1 MIGVLDMTSLHG
13 GDLKKYCEKYKLAEH
28 EIIDF
33 SANINP
39 LGTPAVIYRALLKRM
54 AQIKNYPQPLS
65 RDLKRNIAAKLG
77 MAETNIV
84 IGNGAVDLIYR
95 LVQIQKPEEVLL
107 FEPTFSEYRSAVT
120 SNGGISQSIELD
132 RADNFTYH
140 IEHIIDKLAHI
151 KMIFLCNPNNPTGSL
166 LKRKDLEKACLTC
179 QEQGVLLVIDESF
192 IEFLADLDQYTVID
206 MAAVY
211 PKLFVLRSLTKF
223 YAIPGLRLGYG
234 VGEAGLIKSIEENGD
249 PWGVNILAQLAGAEI
264 FEREQCHQYTELTFD
279 VISREREFL
288 YREFQQI
295 KGFKPLKSPVNFI
308 LVNIAETGLSSTE
321 ITDQLGSKG
330 IIVRDC
336 SSFQGLKQDYIRV
349 AVRTRRENLILIKH
363 LLTLFKKGENNVK
376 K

>member
-1 MIGVLDMTSLHG
+1 MNGVLVMTILHG
-13 GDLKKYCEKYKLAEH
+13 GDLKKYQEKYKLAEQDL
-28 EIIDF
+28 IDF

-39 LGTPAVIYRALLKRM
+39 LGTPAVVYRALLNRM

-65 RDLKRNIAAKLG
+65 RDLKRIIAAKLG

-84 IGNGAVDLIYR
+84 IGNGAVDLIYQ
-95 LVQIQKPEEVLL
+95 LVQTQKPEEVLL
-107 FEPTFSEYRSAVT
+107 FAPTFSEYHSAVT
-120 SNGGISQSIELD
+120 GNGGVSQWIELD

-140 IEHIIDKLAHI
+140 IEHILAKLAQI

-166 LKRKDLEKACLTC
+166 LQRRDLEKVCLAC
-179 QEQGVLLVIDESF
+179 QEQDILLVIDESF
-192 IEFLADLDQYTVID
+192 IDFLADLDQYTVID
-206 MAAVY
+206 LAAVY

-234 VGEAGLIKSIEENGD
+234 VGEADLIKSIEENGD
-249 PWGVNILAQLAGAEI
+249 PWRVNMLAQLAGEVI
-264 FEREQCHQYTELTFD
+264 FEREQCQQYTELTFD

-288 YREFQQI
+288 YRELQKI

-308 LVNIAETGLSSTE
+308 LVNIAETGFNSTE

-336 SSFQGLKQDYIRV
+336 GSFRGLKQDYIRV
-349 AVRTRRENLILIKH
+349 AVKTRRENLILIKH
-363 LLTLFKKGENNVK
+363 LLTLFKKGENNGK
-376 K
+376 I